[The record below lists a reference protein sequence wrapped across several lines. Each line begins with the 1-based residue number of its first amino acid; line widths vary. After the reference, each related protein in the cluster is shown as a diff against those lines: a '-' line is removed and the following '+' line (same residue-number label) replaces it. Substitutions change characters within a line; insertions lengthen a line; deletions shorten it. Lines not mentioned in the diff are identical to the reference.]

1 MFAEDATVRF
11 NLALKVLIRDER
23 YKRFTTAEHNAR
35 LVRLFDDLY
44 VKHMA
49 GEMDSWETAIEEL
62 LAE

>member
-1 MFAEDATVRF
+1 MFEKEATVRF

-23 YKRFTTAEHNAR
+23 FKRFTTEQANACVAR
-35 LVRLFDDLY
+35 LLDDLY

-49 GEMDSWETAIEEL
+49 GDMDSWKPPIEDL